1 MPRTS
6 EQYHQI
12 REGRRKLI
20 MDTALE
26 LFANHGYHSTSIS
39 HIAENAGIS
48 KGLIYNYFS
57 GKEELVIDIMK
68 KGFIDLMQVFD
79 PDHDGVLTRE
89 EMRYL
94 IEELFEVL
102 EKDLHFWRLYFAVIS
117 QPTVNKM
124 AFASIME
131 IVAPIFEILADYF
144 SRHGYEKPEVEARM
158 FAACLDGITLN
169 YVYEPE
175 HFPLDEIKERI
186 LSMYQL
192 NEKSK

>member
-1 MPRTS
+1 M
-6 EQYHQI
+6 E
-12 REGRRKLI
+12 
-20 MDTALE
+20 TALE

-57 GKEELVIDIMK
+57 GKEELVIEIMK
-68 KGFIDLMQVFD
+68 KGFFDLMQVFD
-79 PDHDGVLTRE
+79 PNHDGILTHE
-89 EMRYL
+89 EMKFL
-94 IEELFEVL
+94 INEIFEIL
-102 EKDLHFWRLYFAVIS
+102 KKDLHFWRLYFAVIS

-124 AFASIME
+124 AFDSIME
-131 IVAPIFEILADYF
+131 IVAPIFEILTDYF
-144 SRHGYEKPEVEARM
+144 TRHGYEKPEVEARM
-158 FAACLDGITLN
+158 FAALLDGITLN

-192 NEKSK
+192 NEKLNN